1 MPEVV
6 LNIVHKKRLGRWIHV
21 NLNARCAPIFFNHM
35 ALFLFFITAD
45 LKLTLGPLH
54 LQTLL

>member
-6 LNIVHKKRLGRWIHV
+6 LNIAHKKRFGRWIHV
-21 NLNARCAPIFFNHM
+21 NLNAICPPILLITWHYS
-35 ALFLFFITAD
+35 LLFITAD
-45 LKLTLGPLH
+45 LKLALGPLH